1 MNGDGRNGNDL
12 IYVPRNTS
20 NTQEIRFRA
29 VTNGATVAEQQAA
42 FDKFITNSPCLSEQ
56 RGRILSR
63 NSCKLPFLNQID
75 VAIRQTVPSV
85 RGQRLSLQADITN
98 FGNLLNKNWGQQRVA
113 EASSNSN
120 VPILTH
126 VGMSNSNPTVAVPIV
141 QFNVN
146 QQEHVIGNFAS
157 NFWRFQLSARYSF

>member
-1 MNGDGRNGNDL
+1 M
-12 IYVPRNTS
+12 
-20 NTQEIRFRA
+20 A
-29 VTNGATVAEQQAA
+29 
-42 FDKFITNSPCLSEQ
+42 
-56 RGRILSR
+56 R
-63 NSCKLPFLNQID
+63 NSCKQPFLNQMD
-75 VAIRQTVPSV
+75 LAIRQTIPSV

-98 FGNLLNKNWGQQRVA
+98 FGNLINKNWGQQRVT

-126 VGMSNSNPTVAVPIV
+126 VGMTNSNPTVAIPIV

-146 QQEHVIGNFAS
+146 QKEYIVGNFAS